1 MTPGTPSDLATRRA
15 LVRRLVE
22 GSTPHGET
30 FEACRA
36 VLLGEPASDMAY
48 HALCMLLEGALADA
62 SLPIRDTQ
70 VVVPLLKDLANGSVA
85 VGELL

>member
-22 GSTPHGET
+22 ESTPHGET

-36 VLLGEPASDMAY
+36 VLRGEPASEMA
-48 HALCMLLEGALADA
+48 HDALCMLLEGALADA
-62 SLPIRDTQ
+62 TLSIRDTQ
-70 VVVPLLKDLANGSVA
+70 VVVPLLKELARGSIG